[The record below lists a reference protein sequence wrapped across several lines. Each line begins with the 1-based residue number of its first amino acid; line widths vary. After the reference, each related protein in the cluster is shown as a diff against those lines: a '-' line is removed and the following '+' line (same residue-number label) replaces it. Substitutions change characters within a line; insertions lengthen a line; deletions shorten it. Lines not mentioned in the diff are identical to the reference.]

1 MHRLSSLDAQ
11 FLAAEIGNFGAQ
23 YCGVALYET
32 DDRETISAV
41 SMTKR
46 LAERLHTCP
55 PLRWQLVTVPL
66 DLEHPVFTETAV
78 DLSEHISEATL
89 PEPADEAALA
99 DEVARIMAT
108 RLGHDK
114 PLWRLRVLH
123 GLPGRTAVVFTLH
136 HSVVDGIAAGE
147 IFAMFL
153 DQADPGLVTA
163 DTEMSTDDPNR
174 AVLALT
180 GLASMPVRSVRAALS
195 APKTLGHLDQ
205 VPPLRSLPGVQR
217 LSRAVNPAAARK
229 ALDAPRTRFNTKL
242 GETRAVAF
250 GSVSLA
256 DVKTVKNAFGI
267 TVNDVVVAMC
277 GGALRRR
284 LTATAELPDDPLVA
298 YLPVSTR
305 APDATERFGNAISSI
320 VAPLPTHHAD
330 PRERL
335 SFAHEWMGRAKAR
348 MRQAPPSLLSDVN
361 DPIPSPVFGMAARGL
376 LGVVSSGLVKP
387 PINLILSNV
396 PGSPSPQS
404 CFGAPLRAH
413 YPMSVVFD
421 GFALNIT
428 VVSYC
433 DQLDVGIVGDGE
445 ALADSWDLLH
455 DIEAELDE
463 LVATATGADH
473 GGQPS

>member
-1 MHRLSSLDAQ
+1 
-11 FLAAEIGNFGAQ
+11 
-23 YCGVALYET
+23 
-32 DDRETISAV
+32 
-41 SMTKR
+41 
-46 LAERLHTCP
+46 
-55 PLRWQLVTVPL
+55 
-66 DLEHPVFTETAV
+66 
-78 DLSEHISEATL
+78 
-89 PEPADEAALA
+89 
-99 DEVARIMAT
+99 
-108 RLGHDK
+108 
-114 PLWRLRVLH
+114 
-123 GLPGRTAVVFTLH
+123 
-136 HSVVDGIAAGE
+136 
-147 IFAMFL
+147 
-153 DQADPGLVTA
+153 
-163 DTEMSTDDPNR
+163 
-174 AVLALT
+174 
-180 GLASMPVRSVRAALS
+180 
-195 APKTLGHLDQ
+195 
-205 VPPLRSLPGVQR
+205 
-217 LSRAVNPAAARK
+217 
-229 ALDAPRTRFNTKL
+229 
-242 GETRAVAF
+242 
-250 GSVSLA
+250 
-256 DVKTVKNAFGI
+256 
-267 TVNDVVVAMC
+267 MC